1 MMIDKIQKDLKSA
14 MKNKDKVAIN
24 TLRGLISI
32 FNNQNPKD
40 SKNSV
45 ENIIKKEVK
54 KRKEAIE
61 LYQQNNRNDLK
72 ENEENEL
79 SILESYLPDQI
90 NEIEL
95 EQKINQLKSELFNN
109 EKPNIGILIK
119 NAISKFNSVS
129 DNGTISKICRKILEQ

>member
-1 MMIDKIQKDLKSA
+1 

>member
-1 MMIDKIQKDLKSA
+1 MIDKIQKDLKIA

>member
-1 MMIDKIQKDLKSA
+1 MIDKIQKDLKSA

-72 ENEENEL
+72 ENEANEL

>member
-1 MMIDKIQKDLKSA
+1 MIDKIQKDLKSA